1 MNFDTRK
8 FLKEALVLFLI
19 SVFIFV
25 LTCISLF
32 AQTNNH
38 VLSVIA
44 AEPAGYV
51 GYFDARYDA
60 SNNATIEQII
70 GLLEEDTANL
80 YSKEIYVLDKD
91 ANTIIST
98 SGEAP
103 DAVKKQLAS
112 SVNEKLIAID
122 DSTCNVADFDHYK
135 VLVKA
140 SVPYIFDEFVG
151 SITTFA
157 TVMLCSYAAA
167 LLLLV
172 LVHRFFAEGSNG
184 RLVATIVLIL
194 AVVCSFAGNSLYKE
208 LNTIDLARQTEESN
222 LKLDIAAICQ
232 SPDVLGLSDQA
243 QLLEVAN
250 YIAGASQTLK
260 EVTASADLQGKPAD
274 ASSLDDIL
282 ATFQVVG
289 DDNAISNLKMN
300 SYIEALLMLLLAF
313 MVVYELQNRV
323 RMGQRQGKAKAKGAA
338 KAGLTSNDY
347 RMRTVLMVNGI
358 CIAAFTVVNVL
369 RIRQVVM
376 LHWTDNVAALISTIV
391 TCTMIA
397 SVVGSSVSSAVLRA
411 CKNVKTYS
419 VVVLGV
425 GILGALMCGLSSNIV
440 VFLAGL
446 MVFYAARAQI
456 TMLPNFYSALISDVD
471 RKDGCQI
478 EFDSGD
484 SLGQVIGNIVGGVVS
499 VVLSYAVVQVM
510 AAACFGVSLFF
521 CLSFNKSELVV
532 RRDEAGS
539 AKSNMASA
547 LKAMI
552 RADVLVYAICI
563 VVPASAAFNLALY
576 KLPLDVA
583 ALGLSALV
591 VSLAMTMQRVVRVYA
606 NSLYHV
612 VSRRVSITFHIVAY
626 VALSGVAVLIYTLSS
641 SLVGMIASVTA
652 LGFLDGVGFYAT
664 TKAFREMEAL
674 SGTQESD
681 RMVALDLLR
690 RVGDAVSPTL
700 LSVFGNGVALPVAI
714 TVAPFVH
721 LAKVKARTSAC

>member
-91 ANTIIST
+91 AGTIIST
-98 SGEAP
+98 SGEAS

-112 SVNEKLIAID
+112 SVNEKLIVID
-122 DSTCNVADFDHYK
+122 DSTCNVTDFNHYK

-151 SITTFA
+151 SITAFA
-157 TVMLCSYAAA
+157 MVMLCSYAAA

-232 SPDVLGLSDQA
+232 SPDVLGLSDQS

-274 ASSLDDIL
+274 ASSLDEIL

-289 DDNAISNLKMN
+289 DDTAISNLKMN

-313 MVVYELQNRV
+313 MVVFELQNRV
-323 RMGQRQGKAKAKGAA
+323 RMEQRQGKGKGAA

-376 LHWTDNVAALISTIV
+376 LHWADNVAALISTIV

-456 TMLPNFYSALISDVD
+456 MMLPNFYSALISDVD

-499 VVLSYAVVQVM
+499 VVLSYAVVQIM

-532 RRDEAGS
+532 RRDEANG
-539 AKSNMASA
+539 AKSNIASA

-606 NSLYHV
+606 NALYHV

-700 LSVFGNGVALPVAI
+700 LSVFGNGVALPIAI
-714 TVAPFVH
+714 IVAPFVH
-721 LAKVKARTSAC
+721 LAKAKARASTRV